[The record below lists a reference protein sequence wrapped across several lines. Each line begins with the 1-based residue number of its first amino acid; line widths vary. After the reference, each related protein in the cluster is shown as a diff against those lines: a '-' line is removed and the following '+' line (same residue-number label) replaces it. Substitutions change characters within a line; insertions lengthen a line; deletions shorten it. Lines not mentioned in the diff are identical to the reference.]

1 MTLDNDGHGAVER
14 GQQQLKNNIAE
25 SNRLIDEAQQRVDSS
40 RAITGDGGNYG
51 QGESD

>member
-1 MTLDNDGHGAVER
+1 MMLNDDGHCAVER

-40 RAITGDGGNYG
+40 RAITGDGVNYT